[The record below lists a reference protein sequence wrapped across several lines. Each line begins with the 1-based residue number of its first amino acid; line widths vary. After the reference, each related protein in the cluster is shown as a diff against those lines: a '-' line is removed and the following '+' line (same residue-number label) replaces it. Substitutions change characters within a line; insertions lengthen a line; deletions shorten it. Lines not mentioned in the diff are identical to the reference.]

1 MAPGLCCCF
10 AVAAVGGENDL
21 SKAYLIHSWEDS
33 EEPLIHSQKELVEKP
48 KKKPENDTFSDEEE
62 EDEEVLFEAGLK
74 LVLSTEHGLFCLN
87 ACSLDL

>member
-10 AVAAVGGENDL
+10 AVAAVGGEKDL

-33 EEPLIHSQKELVEKP
+33 EEPLIQEPVEKP

-62 EDEEVLFEAGLK
+62 EDEEV
-74 LVLSTEHGLFCLN
+74 N
-87 ACSLDL
+87 